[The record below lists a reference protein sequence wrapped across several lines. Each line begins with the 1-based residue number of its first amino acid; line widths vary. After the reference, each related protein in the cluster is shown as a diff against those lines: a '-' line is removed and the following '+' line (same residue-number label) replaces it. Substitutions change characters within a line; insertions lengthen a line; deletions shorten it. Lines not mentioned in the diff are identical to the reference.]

1 MNPFAS
7 KELFVAIA
15 CGGTGGHLFPGV
27 AVGGALVARGCNVAL
42 LVSPK
47 DVDQQAVRGLTGMD
61 IITLPAV
68 ASTAGKLAF
77 LRGFVGSYRRARKL
91 FAQRPPAAVIGMG
104 GFTSAP
110 PLLAGKRARAATFL
124 HESNTI
130 PGRAN
135 RWLAR
140 FVSRAF
146 VYFPDAAERLNCRA
160 VETVGMPVR
169 PQFAPGDAA
178 VARLALGLDPAR
190 PTLLVTGGSQ
200 GARGVN
206 ELVTRSLPA
215 IAAAFPEL
223 QFIHLTGHDG
233 FETVN
238 AAYAAAKLRAIVR
251 PFLADMHLAMIAA
264 DAAISRSGA
273 SSLAETAAMRLPS
286 ILVPYPI
293 AADDHQRHNA
303 LAFVNTGAALLLEQR
318 DASPEKLLSLLQRVF
333 NPAEKASLQNVMAHW
348 HQPEAAAVIAD
359 KVLAAIGA
367 THRVAPRVA
376 APEAAPDR
384 RHLKLATPEVAP
396 AST

>member
-1 MNPFAS
+1 
-7 KELFVAIA
+7 
-15 CGGTGGHLFPGV
+15 
-27 AVGGALVARGCNVAL
+27 
-42 LVSPK
+42 
-47 DVDQQAVRGLTGMD
+47 
-61 IITLPAV
+61 
-68 ASTAGKLAF
+68 
-77 LRGFVGSYRRARKL
+77 
-91 FAQRPPAAVIGMG
+91 VIGMG

-146 VYFPDAAERLNCRA
+146 VYFPEAAERLTCRS

-169 PQFAPGDAA
+169 PQFTPGDAA
-178 VARLALGLDPAR
+178 AARLALGLDPER
-190 PTLLVTGGSQ
+190 RTLLVTGGSQ

-206 ELVTRSLPA
+206 ELVTRSLAA
-215 IAAAFPEL
+215 ITEQFPDL
-223 QFIHLTGHDG
+223 QFIHLTGNDG
-233 FETVN
+233 FDAVN

-251 PFLADMHLAMIAA
+251 PFLGEMHLAMTAA

-286 ILVPYPI
+286 ILVPYPV

-303 LAFVNTGAALLLEQR
+303 LAFVNSGAALLLEQR
-318 DASPEKLLSLLQRVF
+318 DASPEKLLPLLQRVF
-333 NPAEKASLQNVMAHW
+333 NPAEKASLQQAMARW
-348 HQPEAAAVIAD
+348 HQADAAAVIAD

-367 THRVAPRVA
+367 THRVSPPVSSAPA
-376 APEAAPDR
+376 MPPER
-384 RHLKLATPEVAP
+384 RNLKLATPEVAP